1 VGNGMSLVQ
10 LIVPMTCLAIWG
22 LTWLINQEAKPLPP
36 RVGRPPDLP
45 RPRPTTGTQEGRSTS
60 PNPSGKSPIPFS
72 RDVRTPGPDGLGG
85 QEGRSQVFDQ
95 RQVFEIEERLRQETY
110 SSKPGPTA
118 GSGAGRTGTRP
129 TRDGRP
135 RPRRANKPKV
145 SSPAPNANVN
155 TNTNTRRALSAS
167 MEQASN
173 AQALGK
179 SNLELTPLSMTHI
192 PLSTSTGTK
201 GLDLPTSSAG
211 LAPLDQVGS
220 FRATSLIN
228 SPSRLRE
235 AIILNEILQPPLAL
249 RPRR

>member
-1 VGNGMSLVQ
+1 MGNGMSLVQ

-36 RVGRPPDLP
+36 RVGRPPDQP
-45 RPRPTTGTQEGRSTS
+45 RPRPTTGTQGGRSTS
-60 PNPSGKSPIPFS
+60 PNPSGKSPIPFA
-72 RDVRTPGPDGLGG
+72 RDVRTPASVGLGG
-85 QEGRSQVFDQ
+85 QEGRGHAFDQ
-95 RQVFEIEERLRQETY
+95 RQAFEIEERLRQETY
-110 SSKPGPTA
+110 SSQPGPAA
-118 GSGAGRTGTRP
+118 GSGAGRPGTRP
-129 TRDGRP
+129 TKDGRP
-135 RPRRANKPKV
+135 RPRRVNKPKA
-145 SSPAPNANVN
+145 SAPAPNASLN
-155 TNTNTRRALSAS
+155 TNTHRALSAS

-173 AQALGK
+173 AQALGN
-179 SNLELTPLSMTHI
+179 SNLELTPLAMTHI

-211 LAPLDQVGS
+211 LAPLDQAGN